1 MGMAKVRKPFT
12 MAKLQYFDAADF
24 EWAKAW
30 PAETSA
36 ASTVTGGQ
44 PLMRLAGHLYEG
56 SDFGLLAKVLVSVLG
71 AVLGGWLFGLLGLSA

>member
-1 MGMAKVRKPFT
+1 MARVREPFT

-24 EWAKAW
+24 ARAKALH
-30 PAETSA
+30 AETSA

-56 SDFGLLAKVLVSVLG
+56 RDFGLLANVLVGVLG
-71 AVLGGWLFGLLGLSA
+71 AVLGGWLFGLPGLSA